1 MVEQELK
8 TTLGKN
14 IQHFRCQRQLSQA
27 DLAWKANISITNLSN
42 IERGNTFPK
51 AGTICTLAK
60 CLEIEVYDLFKGE
73 VVPEESRALMD
84 RFCEDITTRLIQT
97 LEDVYMHYRK

>member
-1 MVEQELK
+1 MVP
-8 TTLGKN
+8 
-14 IQHFRCQRQLSQA
+14 
-27 DLAWKANISITNLSN
+27 WKANISITNLSN

-51 AGTICTLAK
+51 AGTICTLTK
-60 CLEIEVYDLFKGE
+60 CLEIEVCELFKGKT
-73 VVPEESRALMD
+73 VPDESKVLIN